1 MPDTYTPAQIASG
14 LNVSTTTLRR
24 YEDQGLLPD
33 VSRSEGNHRLYTR
46 VHLQAFITIRSL
58 LMGFEIPV
66 VYEVMRRI
74 KEADVSGA
82 LWLVN
87 HQLYLIQEEKERV
100 EEILSMVRNAD
111 FVQYRNIKLSNSMT
125 IGRVAEIAGVNTSA
139 IRHWEKE
146 GLITSER
153 DKQNGYRS
161 FTVTELRKIL
171 VISSLRKSIYY
182 IENLKDL
189 LHDLETQSFSKIDQS
204 FQYAIQ
210 RLNGR
215 LEAQFKGIA
224 ELMKY
229 IELHREAHVG

>member
-1 MPDTYTPAQIASG
+1 M
-14 LNVSTTTLRR
+14 
-24 YEDQGLLPD
+24 
-33 VSRSEGNHRLYTR
+33 
-46 VHLQAFITIRSL
+46 
-58 LMGFEIPV
+58 

-87 HQLYLIQEEKERV
+87 HQLYLIQKEKERV

-111 FVQYRNIKLSNSMT
+111 FGQYRNIKLSNSMT

-139 IRHWEKE
+139 IRHWERE
-146 GLITSER
+146 GLIHSVR
-153 DKQNGYRS
+153 DKQNGYRT
-161 FTVTELRKIL
+161 FTVTELRKVL

-182 IENLKDL
+182 IESLKDL

-215 LEAQFKGIA
+215 LEEQFKGIA

-229 IELHREAHVG
+229 IELHREAYVE

>member
-1 MPDTYTPAQIASG
+1 M
-14 LNVSTTTLRR
+14 
-24 YEDQGLLPD
+24 
-33 VSRSEGNHRLYTR
+33 YTR

>member
-1 MPDTYTPAQIASG
+1 MPDTYTPAQIARQ

-24 YEDQGLLPD
+24 YEEQGLLPD
-33 VSRSEGNHRLYTR
+33 VTRSEGNHRLYTP

-58 LMGFEIPV
+58 LMGYEIPV

-87 HQLYLIQEEKERV
+87 HQLYLIQKEKERV

-111 FVQYRNIKLSNSMT
+111 FGQYRNIKLSNSMT

-139 IRHWEKE
+139 IRHWERE
-146 GLITSER
+146 GLIHSVR
-153 DKQNGYRS
+153 DKQNGYRT
-161 FTVTELRKIL
+161 FTVTELRKVL

-182 IENLKDL
+182 IESLKDL

-215 LEAQFKGIA
+215 LEEQFKGIA

-229 IELHREAHVG
+229 IELHREAYVE